1 MVQNEYTDSGSLKI
15 SEEVLAAIAGNAAK
29 EIKGVAGLSLRP
41 IPESLGF
48 FHKKAADK
56 AIKLEIK
63 DGEAVIDIFVSLYN
77 GVKIPDTAEQV
88 QARVKETV
96 QNMTGITVSKAKKIN
111 AKLVKRHFVLKPFP
125 LFLCYL
131 IV

>member
-1 MVQNEYTDSGSLKI
+1 MVQNGMNDTGSLKI
-15 SEEVLAAIAGNAAK
+15 SEDVLAAIAGNATR

-41 IPESLGF
+41 AQDGF
-48 FHKKAADK
+48 KVFHKKNQDK

-77 GVKIPDTAEQV
+77 GVRIPDTSELI

-96 QNMTGITVSKAKKIN
+96 QNMTGITVSKVNVHISGLKI
-111 AKLVKRHFVLKPFP
+111 AETVGE
-125 LFLCYL
+125 
-131 IV
+131 